1 MTLINFITQIFFL
14 LIYLPVLLNF
24 VDSHSSSSVNLLC
37 MLPQISMLLSQ
48 WFYEC
53 SFSFSFSNNSTEAC
67 LISSWLFMSS
77 RSLLFSIAI
86 YLIYQ
91 AAVFSLQNLIWVYIS
106 MVSDLILASLSICWW
121 RFIDLRHKFWQTLIF
136 SFFTLLFKFFIFF
149 LNFFTLINL

>member
-77 RSLLFSIAI
+77 RSLLFSITI

-91 AAVFSLQNLIWVYIS
+91 AAVFFSAK
-106 MVSDLILASLSICWW
+106 SDLSLHFHGV
-121 RFIDLRHKFWQTLIF
+121 RLNLGF
-136 SFFTLLFKFFIFF
+136 SQHF
-149 LNFFTLINL
+149 LMEVYRPST